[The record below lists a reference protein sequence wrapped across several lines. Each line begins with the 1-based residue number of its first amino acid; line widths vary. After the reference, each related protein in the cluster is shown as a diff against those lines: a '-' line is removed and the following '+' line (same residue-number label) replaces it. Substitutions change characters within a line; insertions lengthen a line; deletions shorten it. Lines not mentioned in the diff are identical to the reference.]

1 MNETRTGM
9 ASSIKPWTI
18 YVQSRSNTTIRQKLF
33 DDIWR
38 VYHKRLL
45 FFIRNIVQN
54 EAEDLLQEIML
65 KIYQNLEK
73 YNPFYSFNTWIYAI
87 TRNHCINFLNK
98 RKLATRSLDI
108 IGENMPSGI
117 GNITPEKQ
125 LIDKEI
131 SVQIEGILSGFES
144 EFREIAYL
152 RFYEGLT
159 CQNIAKIMNLPNGT
173 VKSRLHTMR
182 LKIKK
187 TLEKYNEA

>member
-1 MNETRTGM
+1 MS
-9 ASSIKPWTI
+9 SSIKPWTI
-18 YVQSRSNTTIRQKLF
+18 YGQSRSDTATRQKLF
-33 DDIWR
+33 DNIWR
-38 VYHKRLL
+38 IYHKRLF

-54 EAEDLLQEIML
+54 EAEDLLQEIMM
-65 KIYQNLEK
+65 KIYQNLQK

-87 TRNHCINFLNK
+87 ARNHCINFLNK
-98 RKLATRSLDI
+98 RKLAIQSMDI
-108 IGENMPSGI
+108 VGENIPSET

-131 SVQIEGILSGFES
+131 SVQIEGALSGFES

-159 CQNIAKIMNLPNGT
+159 CQNIAKIMKLPNGT

-182 LKIKK
+182 HKIKK
-187 TLEKYNEA
+187 ALEKYNEA